1 MKERNGMEIYVLV
14 SIRNKSRITDNLNI
28 FNIKKSTLIP
38 TSIKPIYF
46 HEG

>member
-28 FNIKKSTLIP
+28 FNIKKMDTYTDVYKTDILS
-38 TSIKPIYF
+38 
-46 HEG
+46 